1 MIDRYDLLKLDNQLC
16 FPLYAVAKEVVRR
29 YGPLL
34 DELDLTYTQYIA
46 LMVLWEHNGISVKTL
61 GEKLFLDSGTL
72 TPLLKKMESRG
83 LVSRTRDPSDERSV
97 RVTLTEEGF
106 TLRDRALTIPER
118 LFTCL
123 PISLDEAK
131 ALQGILKKILGAFA
145 QGETAEGSCTAGDK
159 PE

>member
-1 MIDRYDLLKLDNQLC
+1 MDRYDLLKLDNQLC
-16 FPLYAVAKEVVRR
+16 FPLYATAKEVVRR

-34 DELDLTYTQYIA
+34 DELDITYTQYIA
-46 LMVLWEHNGISVKTL
+46 LMALWEHNGISVKAL

-83 LVSRTRDPSDERSV
+83 LLSRTRDPSDERSV

-123 PISLDEAK
+123 PINLEEAK

-145 QGETAEGSCTAGDK
+145 AGTAKNGSCSASRSA
-159 PE
+159 E